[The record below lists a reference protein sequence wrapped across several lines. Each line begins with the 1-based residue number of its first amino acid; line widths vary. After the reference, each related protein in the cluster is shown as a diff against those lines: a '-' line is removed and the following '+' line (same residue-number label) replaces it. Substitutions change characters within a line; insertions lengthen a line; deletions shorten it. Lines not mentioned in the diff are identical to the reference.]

1 MDRGAWWAT
10 VHMIAKSW
18 TQLSKHA
25 CMHKKLFKKHD
36 KWQRNKDQKMREV
49 EGIQMSRNICKTG
62 IPKMGT
68 EQLEQTKSTRL
79 KLQN

>member
-1 MDRGAWWAT
+1 
-10 VHMIAKSW
+10 
-18 TQLSKHA
+18 
-25 CMHKKLFKKHD
+25 
-36 KWQRNKDQKMREV
+36 MREV